1 MPVPKFNKY
10 RAAMDVLQRGR
21 DQMMEELAESLL
33 DETDDLMESTFT
45 FQEMLENQGTR
56 LHFLSLLMA
65 QLEQSAEA
73 LDELR
78 QYPIQELVGEPEEPE
93 AMEENSPEPPAP
105 RKKSSKPRAKNGRK
119 LHQKQREGAQEES

>member
-1 MPVPKFNKY
+1 MSGPKFNKY

-21 DQMMEELAESLL
+21 DQMMEELAESLI
-33 DETDDLMESTFT
+33 DDSDDLMESTYA

-65 QLEQSAEA
+65 QLEQSADA

-78 QYPIQELVGEPEEPE
+78 EFPPPEL
-93 AMEENSPEPPAP
+93 MEELSEEESEIEPDHEQPEPTV
-105 RKKSSKPRAKNGRK
+105 RKKSKPRAKNGRK
-119 LHQKQREGAQEES
+119 LHQKQREGTP

>member
-1 MPVPKFNKY
+1 MSGPKFNKY
-10 RAAMDVLQRGR
+10 RAAMEVLQRGR

-33 DETDDLMESTFT
+33 DESDDLTDSSYA

-78 QYPIQELVGEPEEPE
+78 EFPPPEMMDLEDEPEF
-93 AMEENSPEPPAP
+93 EEETAPEPPV
-105 RKKSSKPRAKNGRK
+105 RKRAKPKGKSTRK
-119 LHQKQREGAQEES
+119 LHQKQREGAPEEP